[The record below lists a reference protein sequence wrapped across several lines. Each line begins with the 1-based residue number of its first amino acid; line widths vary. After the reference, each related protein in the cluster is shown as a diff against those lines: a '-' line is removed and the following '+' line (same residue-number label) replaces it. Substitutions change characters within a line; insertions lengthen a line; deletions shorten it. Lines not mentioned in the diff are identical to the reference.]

1 MLKRKTRTFNEQLR
15 YEIDTIHA
23 DTDWRAFCNLMRTKI
38 LQKDRL
44 ELWKMFFNQGRRVA
58 VNKRGYWNTRDAE
71 LSRLLKEGFIR
82 QERESWH
89 GNARVTY
96 LVRNI

>member
-23 DTDWRAFCNLMRTKI
+23 DTDWQSFCKLMRTKI

-44 ELWKMFFNQGRRVA
+44 ELWKMFFNQGRKVA

-71 LSRLLKEGFIR
+71 LSRLLKEGFIVQKR
-82 QERESWH
+82 HFQYN
-89 GNARVTY
+89 GVGTTY

>member
-1 MLKRKTRTFNEQLR
+1 MLMRHERTFMERVR
-15 YEIDTIHA
+15 YEMETVKA

-71 LSRLLKEGFIR
+71 LSRLLKEGFIVQKR
-82 QERESWH
+82 DFQYN
-89 GNARVTY
+89 GVGTTY